1 MNRSAIKWMLIQLVV
16 VCCGVWLEF
25 DMARQ
30 FKREPSVTTGL
41 IVGVI
46 AAFAVTALW
55 IDARPRLIA
64 FIRRYLP
71 SRRNAGPTFDPGTA
85 IAHDSEASG
94 ESERLAAPARSGSD
108 GPKLIRGRR
117 IS

>member
-1 MNRSAIKWMLIQLVV
+1 MNRSAIKWMLIQALV

-25 DMARQ
+25 AMAESDQR
-30 FKREPSVTTGL
+30 PPNITTGL

-64 FIRRYLP
+64 FTRRYLP
-71 SRRNAGPTFDPGTA
+71 SRRNAGPAFDPSAA
-85 IAHDSEASG
+85 ITHDREASG
-94 ESERLAAPARSGSD
+94 ESERLVAPTGSGSD
-108 GPKLIRGRR
+108 GPKLISGRR